1 MSLLSTNIAKVNRLS
16 LKGSRVEATPKQAER
31 PVRPSRTKAE
41 EALSNM
47 IAKNSNIKTLVEV
60 LDLIPERAEI
70 VAPEAEKQPKITI
83 DSLALEILNKENNY
97 SKEEILAL
105 IDKKTNVGR
114 ERAEAG
120 FNLMVK
126 NEIIEESFNRYYL
139 KGSTPF

>member
-1 MSLLSTNIAKVNRLS
+1 MSLLSTNIAKVNKFS
-16 LKGSRVEATPKQAER
+16 LKGSRVEATPKPAER
-31 PVRPSRTKAE
+31 PLRTPITKAE
-41 EALSNM
+41 EALSRM

-70 VAPEAEKQPKITI
+70 VAPEAKKQTKITI
-83 DSLALEILNKENNY
+83 DSLALEILDKESNY
-97 SKEEILAL
+97 SKEEVLAL

-126 NEIIEESFNRYYL
+126 NEILEESFRRYYL
-139 KGSTPF
+139 RGSTPF